1 MEGWKPQVKMENELK
16 EQISQT
22 EKILG
27 TELVP
32 QDTEDKFLKLSI
44 EEIKNKYPERYKAY
58 LKILRVEKNKQE
70 IDNEEL
76 SQMKDWI
83 KILNNLDLYIL
94 THNNNSNES
103 SVRLK
108 DRQFTVFEDIRNS
121 LEQGQKEGYIKLPT
135 GVGKTILFLEF
146 IKAIDSKTLIVVPT
160 KQLVE
165 QTEQK
170 IEKFAPD
177 LKYGKVY
184 THEKNFKENTTII
197 TYDSFVSNV
206 ESKKIKPEDYKVV
219 ILDEVHRGLSL
230 PRRNTLSKFEDT
242 IKIGFT
248 ATPKYSEE
256 KQVNKVLKNEIHSLD
271 VKEATEE
278 GLLSSFSCVIAQTD
292 IDLSSVEINSSGEYI
307 TEQLEK
313 AINIESRNKAVAM
326 LYEQG
331 FKDKSA
337 IVFCSTIKHAD
348 GVAKEFTDKGI
359 SATVISGKTHKTE
372 RERIIEDYKSEKIKV
387 LLSVD
392 LLIEGFDAQNASVC
406 FNLAPT
412 HSYVRGEQRA
422 GRVLRI
428 DENNPYKHSYI
439 IDFID
444 NDIRKDKSPILFSE
458 IVGVSSVYPNIKFE
472 ESNIKKDLQEREE
485 KIFPKFN
492 IDGLKITI
500 DSKEVLKITQS
511 LSEDREKIKWDYD
524 SLQKDVISKD
534 VKSSGEYI
542 DIASKYKWPYV
553 ESLKRMPEFKSWDNF
568 LGREERPSWN
578 YNSLR
583 EDVISKGVKSSLE
596 YQNNYSKYNWPGVN
610 TLRKMPEFKDWDEFL
625 GREKFDFNKL
635 QEDVKSKN
643 IKTGVEYINNSSKYN
658 WPSQQTLR
666 IMPEFKS
673 WDEFL
678 GREKKPNWAYSS
690 LKENVNSKNIQTSS
704 QYQKYSPENNWPS
717 ITTLT
722 KMPEFESWDEFLGR
736 RRKRKWNYFSVID
749 EVRSQGIK
757 SSYEYQNNASKYNW
771 PSRQKLEKM
780 PEFKSWDEFLGRE
793 KK

>member
-1 MEGWKPQVKMENELK
+1 MEGWKPQIKTENELK
-16 EQISQT
+16 KQVNQT
-22 EKILG
+22 EKVLETGFI
-27 TELVP
+27 P
-32 QDTEDKFLKLSI
+32 QSIDKDFYKLSI
-44 EEIKNKYPERYKAY
+44 NEIKEKYSERYNAY
-58 LKILRVEKNKQE
+58 LKILRAEKNKQE

-76 SQMKDWI
+76 SQLKDWI
-83 KILNNLDLYIL
+83 KILNNLDSYII
-94 THNNNSNES
+94 THQNNSNEEG
-103 SVRLK
+103 VRLK
-108 DRQFTVFEDIRNS
+108 NRQFTVFEDIRNS
-121 LEQGQKEGYIKLPT
+121 LEKGEKDGYVKLPT
-135 GVGKTILFLEF
+135 GVGKTVLFIEF

-184 THEKNFKENTTII
+184 THEKNFKENTTIT

-219 ILDEVHRGLSL
+219 ILDEVHRSLSL
-230 PRRNTLSKFEDT
+230 SRRNALSKFENT
-242 IKIGFT
+242 VKIGFT

-256 KQVNKVLKNEIHSLD
+256 KQVNKVLENEIHSLD
-271 VKEATEE
+271 IKEATEE

-292 IDLSSVEINSSGEYI
+292 IDLSSIEINSSGEYR

-313 AINIESRNKAVAM
+313 AINIESRNKSVAM

-331 FKDKSA
+331 FKDKNA

-348 GVAKEFTDKGI
+348 DVAKEFTNKGI
-359 SATVISGKTHKTE
+359 SATVISGETHKTE
-372 RERIIEDYKSEKIKV
+372 RERIIKDYESGKIKV

-406 FNLAPT
+406 FNIAPT
-412 HSYVRGEQRA
+412 HSYVRGEQRS

-428 DENNPYKHSYI
+428 DENNPYKHAYI

-472 ESNIKKDLQEREE
+472 ESNIKKNLQEREE

-492 IDGLKITI
+492 INGLKVTI
-500 DSKEVLKITQS
+500 NSKEVLKITQS
-511 LSEDREKIKWDYD
+511 LSEGREKIKWSYNF
-524 SLQKDVISKD
+524 LQEEVINK
-534 VKSSGEYI
+534 KIKTSGEYA
-542 DIASKYKWPYV
+542 DIA
-553 ESLKRMPEFKSWDNF
+553 
-568 LGREERPSWN
+568 
-578 YNSLR
+578 
-583 EDVISKGVKSSLE
+583 
-596 YQNNYSKYNWPGVN
+596 SKYNWPGIN

-643 IKTGVEYINNSSKYN
+643 IKTGVEYRNNSSKYN

-666 IMPEFKS
+666 IMPEFKG

-678 GREKKPNWAYSS
+678 GREKKLNWTYSS
-690 LKENVNSKNIQTSS
+690 LKENVNSKNIQTSI

-717 ITTLT
+717 IITLI

-736 RRKRKWNYFSVID
+736 QRKRKWNYFSVID

-757 SSYEYQNNASKYNW
+757 SSFEYQNNASKYNW

-780 PEFKSWDEFLGRE
+780 PEFKGWDEFLGRE